1 MPRRWLFLSAAS
13 ALVVVSLVIVLLQ
26 GDGSDPGSRDAG
38 SVAGARAS
46 GASPTGSTPGSP
58 SPSPTRTPTP
68 SASPT
73 AAESPG
79 ASVHAPSPTVSA
91 TRPAERSTRAVT
103 ASAPLAGRIKP
114 GVTYR
119 GVATFY
125 DADGGGACMYDP
137 GGDVLTG
144 AMNSADYESARAC
157 GAFVRVD
164 AGGGSVTVRITNE
177 CPGDCAPGQIDLSAE
192 AFARLAAPSAGRVPI
207 SWTLVSPSDT
217 GTVSV
222 RYKTGS
228 TRWWCGIQLIGHRNP
243 LARLEVRTGG
253 GWRALPR
260 AGYNYFLAEDGG
272 GCGGSIRVT
281 DIYGERL
288 TLDGIA
294 VRPDTVQPTGVQ
306 FARH

>member
-79 ASVHAPSPTVSA
+79 ASVHAPSATVSA

-125 DADGGGACMYDP
+125 DADGGGACMYDQ